1 MEKEKRTHVFTVHH
15 FGHTR
20 LDFFTDWETG
30 LSLAKQA
37 SEQLRIQ
44 GKWKR
49 GPLGDR
55 PLLEDGKYI
64 DSYREGVITVRPL
77 ETSE

>member
-1 MEKEKRTHVFTVHH
+1 MTHVLTIHH

-20 LDFFTDWETG
+20 LDFFLTFEQG
-30 LSLAKQA
+30 LVLAKQA

-49 GPLGDR
+49 GPNTGVEAKTD
-55 PLLEDGKYI
+55 ET
-64 DSYREGVITVRPL
+64 SYFDVFTEGVITLRPI
-77 ETSE
+77 SEPKE